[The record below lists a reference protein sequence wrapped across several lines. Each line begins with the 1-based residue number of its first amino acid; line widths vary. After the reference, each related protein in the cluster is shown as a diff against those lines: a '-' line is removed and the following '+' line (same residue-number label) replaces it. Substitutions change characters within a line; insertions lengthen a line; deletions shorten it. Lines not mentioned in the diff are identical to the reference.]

1 MGLFFSEQ
9 TGYTISPK
17 VNKKIFTLCHECTL
31 LLVFFQRI
39 SIWGQ
44 VFSTIF
50 CLFVKLLEYILCIEK
65 ETYMLRTTYK
75 IIRHSLGR
83 FSGLNFIRG
92 SLERLPG
99 SPRLHQYFRICFIN
113 YHYIPKQYIGALV
126 CVYIH
131 KNVKTSRYQPI
142 CTTGHL
148 DIWPSGPPAIQ
159 ISGHLT
165 I

>member
-1 MGLFFSEQ
+1 MSAHYYWFLFFLAHLNL
-9 TGYTISPK
+9 GLG
-17 VNKKIFTLCHECTL
+17 IFYY
-31 LLVFFQRI
+31 F
-39 SIWGQ
+39 
-44 VFSTIF
+44 
-50 CLFVKLLEYILCIEK
+50 LFVCEIIIVYIMHRERILH
-65 ETYMLRTTYK
+65 TTTYK

>member
-1 MGLFFSEQ
+1 MGLFFSVQ
-9 TGYTISPK
+9 TEYTISPK

-31 LLVFFQRI
+31 LLVFVFFERI

-113 YHYIPKQYIGALV
+113 I
-126 CVYIH
+126 
-131 KNVKTSRYQPI
+131 KTSRYL
-142 CTTGHL
+142 G
-148 DIWPSGPPAIQ
+148 IWT
-159 ISGHLT
+159 SGHLAIRT
-165 I
+165 GESMCQKSSDYLFTPLIPFIGPRMVH